1 MIAWRSLRKGE
12 KHYDTALTRAI
23 LATGLTFARRDA
35 EAMREFTL
43 AIPVLVGTT
52 NEADDED
59 ATVTVSA
66 DRRLQTVLEAYITL
80 LARSNLPTRA
90 EEGLRLSDLHKQ
102 AVAQAALLSNVLA
115 EPSEERD
122 PNAVK
127 DLQEELARLRK
138 DRQGARREI
147 QRRFPEYAS
156 LIRPAPTTVDDIR
169 ASLRADEALL
179 SFYFGSREG
188 FVWAIPKDGPIA
200 FAQLALNATQLQG
213 KVPALR
219 AALDPPFWSRSA
231 TSRTSTWWPR
241 MSCTSS

>member
-156 LIRPAPTTVDDIR
+156 LIRPPPQPSMISAHPCAPMKPCCRSISAAGK
-169 ASLRADEALL
+169 ASCGPYLRMGQ
-179 SFYFGSREG
+179 S
-188 FVWAIPKDGPIA
+188 P
-200 FAQLALNATQLQG
+200 
-213 KVPALR
+213 LR
-219 AALDPPFWSRSA
+219 NWR
-231 TSRTSTWWPR
+231 
-241 MSCTSS
+241 